1 MHHEDN
7 SSVFS
12 KGGGGT
18 FYEISVQTA
27 FLITLLT
34 RGKLPGFPTGDLS
47 EVAFQTTRLGF
58 ATDDILVKVQSL
70 YNEHK
75 VLVQAKHNLTFSAN
89 NETFVKVITDF
100 WHDFSNSLL
109 FHPDQDRLLIVK
121 SALTITDRRDFIVL
135 LDWAK
140 SKASPG
146 DFFIEV
152 NRINRKQNALKVF
165 SDVLQKANAGTAL
178 THERL
183 WQFLRCLVLIEYDF
197 GVESST
203 SQTNFLNLISLTKSR
218 STGASAKEIWDSIF
232 EFTGRLNKDGGSV
245 TLNTIQRES
254 FASYF
259 EPEQLFESY
268 AAIKKLQEDS
278 QVILGPMK
286 NNIAGLRL
294 PRPEL
299 YEQLTNAINNHT
311 ITIVIG
317 EPGVGKST
325 LVKELVTDYASSST
339 LLIFK
344 ADQFNQPYVGQV
356 FAGVGISDGFYRLSA
371 CLAAIPNKVIVIDS
385 FEKLL
390 EGEPDN
396 AFRQFIHLV
405 SQVND
410 IKIVATCRTYAT
422 DLLTLKYALEKVG
435 IVEVPLLNEAEL
447 EIVSGRFPKLT
458 PLLENR
464 QIYQV
469 LRSPKYLEFAVQ
481 WLSVTNEQ
489 IGAFTLPAFKKRL
502 WQHIVENYLV
512 TRNGMPAKRGK
523 AFLEITLKR
532 AQQMSLYVE
541 SEQAD
546 AEAIVELIND
556 NVLIKQR
563 EESKYSPS
571 HDILEDWALVKYI
584 QKIRENHPEPNS
596 FYQQIGNKPALR
608 RAFRLWVEDLLH
620 SQTGIVFKLVRE
632 TRQNVAIENYWADE
646 LLIAILRSDVGNIFF
661 EEFKSELLEDQAQFL
676 QRTIHLLHTAC
687 KEYRSDFQLFHPVGS
702 GWSAALIFAQ
712 QQLPRLLDFRQ
723 LITNLVIEWSYKL
736 EGNRSIIL
744 QTEIEAAKTIIFFYL
759 KEAENNEGYWFDD
772 HLQNKVKP
780 LIDLAFEL
788 TEYAQNEV
796 KEILERALPSPE
808 ESYDPYDRTFYG
820 QIRKMALSGHYSRP
834 LTRFL
839 PQQVIQM
846 AKEAWLRK
854 PRPENKYYHST
865 FDINRKYG
873 LENHIGDFPP
883 GIYKIPVY
891 NLLRNNWKQGIGF
904 ALEIIN
910 NCTDYY
916 MQSEESKED
925 GAVKIQLLLSD
936 GQQVSQWGSHI
947 LWQAYRGTTVSS
959 YLLESILMSLE
970 EYLLKVAAT
979 ETEVSRKNIQFLFDY
994 LLHGS
999 RSVAVSS
1006 VLVSVAIAYPSEVSE
1021 AMLPLL
1027 GVKEFYE
1034 WDYRRATDDF
1044 AGALA
1049 IWDNEL
1055 PYAQKARHESNQLPH
1070 RKKYR
1075 DGLKGFILDLQFN
1088 LRLFNNTLF
1097 DLFDRLWQDAEVK
1110 DIYWRKLLHEIDARK
1125 WEITDS
1131 QIDERTYMIRP
1142 NYDSDIQKIVDDNQ
1156 PRHEFI
1162 ELTATDAAW
1171 IRSVYEK
1178 KESTNSTSWTTIY
1191 ERYQE
1196 IKTINFTFDR
1206 PVTLAIIGL
1215 RDLNQLLTS
1224 DQRTW
1229 CFTTIA
1235 ETINLLICGIEQRH
1249 RHIDFRIVLSPFD
1262 QQAALLSLP
1271 FLVKSA
1277 DNEENQQIAVD
1288 LLFRV
1293 LITYFSKH
1301 EIEPVLASI
1310 REELWQVNTMIA
1322 HQVWLGLLR
1331 FAELRQTNDKKRWL
1345 AHSDEKLQE
1354 QISQAEESF
1363 IKEVVSGKMIG
1374 DIDFKQIKLTTW
1386 HSHLL
1391 TRALLILPFNTE
1403 GKLHIDYRNFFGIL
1417 FLKGLNENYLREERP
1432 DRRPLIYDDDRH
1444 LLHNYLKSYFIYCDN
1459 ENAANLVEILLIHT
1473 FAILSSRS
1481 FHKDTSID
1489 FIRWALE
1496 DTIYKLD
1503 EIVDNSTEIIAQKAT
1518 LNFWRVWER
1527 IFHVLYQSEKRV
1539 FSDLLFLKTV
1549 WDESRAHWKPLDG
1562 KKSFFKLITD
1572 AFGEQDIQP
1581 LIKLLATTGS
1591 QTLLPEGL
1599 HWIVKAI
1606 KKNPDLGSALI
1617 SEKADILIGR
1627 IYQQHINSIKTDVLL
1642 LDDFIWLLDRMVDLG
1657 SSKAYITRENL
1668 ITYKK

>member
-1 MHHEDN
+1 MHQEDN

-27 FLITLLT
+27 FVITLLT
-34 RGKLPGFPTGDLS
+34 RGKLPGFPTGDLTDI
-47 EVAFQTTRLGF
+47 AFQTTRLGF
-58 ATDDILVKVQSL
+58 ATDDILIKIQSQHR
-70 YNEHK
+70 EHN
-75 VLVQAKHNLTFSAN
+75 VLVQAKHNLTLSAN
-89 NETFVKVITDF
+89 DSTFGKVMADF
-100 WHDFSNSLL
+100 WQDFSNTAL
-109 FHPDQDRLLIVK
+109 FQSERDRLLIVK
-121 SALTITDRRDFIVL
+121 SGLTLNDRRDFVVL

-140 SKASPG
+140 SKVSAD
-146 DFFIEV
+146 DFFLEV
-152 NRINRKQNALKVF
+152 NRITRKQTALKVF
-165 SDVLQKANAGTAL
+165 ADVLQKANGGTAL
-178 THERL
+178 PSERL

-203 SQTNFLNLISLTKSR
+203 SQTNFLNLISLAKNRLTSI
-218 STGASAKEIWDSIF
+218 SAKEIWDSVF
-232 EFTGRLNKDGGSV
+232 EFTGRLNKDGGNI
-245 TLNTIQRES
+245 TLNSIQRES

-259 EPEQLFESY
+259 EPKQLFESY

-278 QVILGPMK
+278 QTILGPMK
-286 NNIAGLRL
+286 NNIGGLHL
-294 PRPEL
+294 HRPEL
-299 YEQLTNAINNHT
+299 YEQLANAINNHT
-311 ITIVIG
+311 ITIVAG
-317 EPGVGKST
+317 EPGVGKSA
-325 LVKELVTDYASSST
+325 LVKELVTDYASASAV
-339 LLIFK
+339 LIFK

-356 FAGVGISDGFYRLSA
+356 FSGLGISEGLSQLSA
-371 CLAAIPNKVIVIDS
+371 CLAAISKKVIVIDS

-405 SQVND
+405 SHVND
-410 IKIVATCRTYAT
+410 IRIIATSRTYAV
-422 DLLTLKYALEKVG
+422 DLLTLKYALEKVA
-435 IVEVPLLNEAEL
+435 IVEVPLLTETEL
-447 EIVSGRFPKLT
+447 EIVSGKFPKLN
-458 PLLENR
+458 PLLANQ

-469 LRSPKYLEFAVQ
+469 LRSPKYLEYTVQ

-489 IGAFTLPAFKKRL
+489 VSAFTLPDFKNRL

-532 AQQMSLYVE
+532 AQQMSLYATT
-541 SEQAD
+541 EQAD
-546 AEAIVELIND
+546 AEAIDELIND
-556 NVLIKQR
+556 NVVIKQA

-571 HDILEDWALVKYI
+571 HDILEDWALVKHI
-584 QKIRENHPEPNS
+584 RKIRENYPEPNS

-620 SQTGIVFKLVRE
+620 SQTGVIFKLVSE

-646 LLIAILRSDVGNIFF
+646 LLIAILRSDAGNIFF
-661 EEFKSELLEDQAQFL
+661 DEFKSALLENQAQFL

-702 GWSAALIFAQ
+702 GWSASLIFIQ
-712 QQLPRLLDFRQ
+712 QHLLQLSDFRR

-736 EGNRSIIL
+736 EGNRSTIPL
-744 QTEIEAAKTIIFFYL
+744 FEIDAAKTIIFFYL
-759 KEAENNEGYWFDD
+759 KEAENKEDYWFDD
-772 HLQNKVKP
+772 HLQNKIKP
-780 LIDLAFEL
+780 LIDLAFGL

-796 KEILERALPSPE
+796 KEILERALAGPE
-808 ESYDPYDRTFYG
+808 ESYDPHDRTFYG
-820 QIRKMALSGHYSRP
+820 QIRKMTLSGHYSRP

-846 AKEAWLRK
+846 AKAAWLRK
-854 PRPENKYYHST
+854 PRPENKYFHSP

-891 NLLRNNWKQGIGF
+891 NLLRNNWQQGIDF

-910 NCTDYY
+910 HCTDYY

-925 GAVKIQLLLSD
+925 GAVQIQLQLSD

-970 EYLLKVAAT
+970 EYLLKMAAG
-979 ETEVSRKNIQFLFDY
+979 ENDISRRNIRFVFDY
-994 LLHGS
+994 LLRDS

-1049 IWDNEL
+1049 IRDDEI

-1075 DGLKGFILDLQFN
+1075 DGLKGFMLDLQFN
-1088 LRLFNNTLF
+1088 LQLFNNSLF
-1097 DLFDRLWQDAEVK
+1097 DLFDKLWQEAE
-1110 DIYWRKLLHEIDARK
+1110 DIYWRKLLYEIDARK
-1125 WEITDS
+1125 WGITDS

-1156 PRHEFI
+1156 PQHDFI

-1178 KESTNSTSWTTIY
+1178 KESTTYTRWATIY

-1196 IKTINFTFDR
+1196 IENVNFTFDR

-1215 RDLNQLLTS
+1215 RDLNTILTS
-1224 DQRTW
+1224 EQQTW
-1229 CFTTIA
+1229 CFTTIVEA
-1235 ETINLLICGIEQRH
+1235 INLLIWSIEQRH
-1249 RHIDFRIVLSPFD
+1249 HHIDYQLVLSPFD
-1262 QQAALLSLP
+1262 REAALLSLP

-1277 DNEENQQIAVD
+1277 VSEENQQIAVE

-1293 LITYFSKH
+1293 LITYFAKH
-1301 EIEPVLASI
+1301 EIEPVLVSI
-1310 REELWQVNTMIA
+1310 REELWEVNTTIA
-1322 HQVWLGLLR
+1322 NHIWLGLLR
-1331 FAELRQTNDKKRWL
+1331 FAELRQTNDKKKWL
-1345 AHSDEKLQE
+1345 AHSDEELQQ
-1354 QISQAEESF
+1354 QIMLGEETF
-1363 IKEVVSGKMIG
+1363 IKEVVLGKTRG
-1374 DIDFKQIKLTTW
+1374 DIDFQQIKLTTW

-1391 TRALLILPFNTE
+1391 TRALLILPFTTKD
-1403 GKLHIDYRNFFGIL
+1403 KLHLDYRNFFVIL
-1417 FLKGLNENYLREERP
+1417 FFKGLNENYLCEERH
-1432 DRRPLIYDDDRH
+1432 DRRPLVYDDDRL
-1444 LLHNYLKSYFIYCDN
+1444 LLHNYIKNYFLYCDK
-1459 ENAANLVEILLIHT
+1459 EDAANLTELLLIHVS
-1473 FAILSSRS
+1473 AIIDSRS
-1481 FHKDTSID
+1481 FYGDNTVKY
-1489 FIRWALE
+1489 IRWIFE
-1496 DTIYKLD
+1496 STIYELD
-1503 EIVDNSTEIIAQKAT
+1503 KIVHNFNDTVAQSVM

-1527 IFHVLYQSEKRV
+1527 FYQVLHQSGKRV
-1539 FSDLLFLKTV
+1539 FFSLLFLQIE
-1549 WDESRAHWKPLDG
+1549 WNEDCSHWKPVEG
-1562 KKSFFKLITD
+1562 KKEFFKRITD
-1572 AFGEQDIQP
+1572 TFGKHDIQP
-1581 LIKLLATTGS
+1581 LIQLLATVGG

-1599 HWIVKAI
+1599 HWVVELI
-1606 KKNPDLGSALI
+1606 KKNPDLVSALG
-1617 SEKADILIGR
+1617 SEKAEVLISR
-1627 IYQQHINSIKTDVLL
+1627 IYQQHISSIKTDVLL